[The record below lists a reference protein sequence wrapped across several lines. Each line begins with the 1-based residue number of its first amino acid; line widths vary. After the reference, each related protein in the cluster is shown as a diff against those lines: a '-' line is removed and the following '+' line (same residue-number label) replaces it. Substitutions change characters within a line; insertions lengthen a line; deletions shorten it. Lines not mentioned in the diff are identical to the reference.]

1 MADAVLVTGGFG
13 LVGSQTVK
21 RLISDGRK
29 VVVADLDTS
38 ANRKKAKL
46 LPDGVEVHWVDLTD
60 AAAVDQLIT
69 EVAPAAIVHLAA
81 VIPPPLYRRP
91 GLARKVNVDA
101 TVALVRAAEA
111 QPNPPRFVHASSNAV
126 YGSRNPHRVTD
137 IARADTPT
145 RAIDIYSGTK
155 LEAEEF
161 VRASGLE
168 WVVLRL
174 GAVLSPD
181 FSALP
186 LSADG
191 IFIESALPIDGRIHT
206 VDVRDVAAAFAAAT
220 TADVAREILLI
231 GGDDSHKL
239 LQKDVG
245 PALAAALGLP
255 RVLPEGRP
263 GDPGNDDGWFLTD
276 WLDTERA
283 QQALGFQRHSW
294 PDMLDEIRARMGWK
308 RHLLRPIAPLARL
321 FLARRSAYRNTPGRY
336 ADLWGAIRA
345 RLGEPGLDTQRPSG

>member
-13 LVGSQTVK
+13 LVGSETVE
-21 RLISDGRK
+21 LLAADGHR
-29 VVVADLDTS
+29 VVVTDLEMP
-38 ANRKKAKL
+38 ANRKKARA
-46 LPDGVEVHWVDLTD
+46 LPGGVATRWADLTD
-60 AAAVDQLIT
+60 AAAVDRLVS
-69 EVAPAAIVHLAA
+69 EVSPSAIVHLAA
-81 VIPPPLYRRP
+81 VMPPPLYRNP

-101 TVALVRAAEA
+101 TNALVRAAEA
-111 QPNPPRFVHASSNAV
+111 QPNPPRFVQASSNAV

-155 LEAEEF
+155 LEAEEC
-161 VRASGLE
+161 VRASRLE

-191 IFIESALPIDGRIHT
+191 IFIESALPTDGRIHT
-206 VDVRDVAAAFAAAT
+206 VDVRDVAKAFAAAT

-239 LQKDVG
+239 RQEDVG

-255 RVLPEGRP
+255 GVLPKGRP
-263 GDPGNDDGWFLTD
+263 GDPDNDDGWFLTD

-283 QQALGFQRHSW
+283 QQALGFQQHSW
-294 PDMLDEIRARMGWK
+294 PDMLAEMRARMGW
-308 RHLLRPIAPLARL
+308 RRYPLRLVAPLARA
-321 FLARRSAYRNTPGRY
+321 FLARRSAYRNAPGAY

-345 RLGEPGLDTQRPSG
+345 RLGDPGLDTHA

>member
-1 MADAVLVTGGFG
+1 MTGTVLVTGGFG

-21 RLISDGRK
+21 RLTADGRQ
-29 VVVADLDTS
+29 VVVADLDTG
-38 ANRKKAKL
+38 ANRKKAGA
-46 LPDGVEVHWVDLTD
+46 LPDNVAVKWADLTD
-60 AAAVDQLIT
+60 PAAVDRL
-69 EVAPAAIVHLAA
+69 VSDVSPSAIVHLAA
-81 VIPPPLYRRP
+81 VIPPPLYRNP

-111 QPNPPRFVHASSNAV
+111 QPEPPRFVQASSNAV

-137 IARADTPT
+137 VVRADTPT
-145 RAIDIYSGTK
+145 RPIDIYSGTK

-161 VRASGLE
+161 VRASNLE

-191 IFIESALPIDGRIHT
+191 IFIESALPADGRIHT
-206 VDVRDVAAAFAAAT
+206 VDVRDVATAFAAAT

-231 GGDDSHKL
+231 AGDDSHKL

-255 RVLPEGRP
+255 GVLPEGRP
-263 GDPGNDDGWFLTD
+263 GDPDNDDGWFLTD
-276 WLDTERA
+276 WMDTERA
-283 QQALGFQRHSW
+283 QQALRFQHHSW
-294 PDMLDEIRARMGWK
+294 PDMLAEMRAKMGWK
-308 RHLLRPIAPLARL
+308 RYPLRLVVPLARV
-321 FLARRSAYRNTPGRY
+321 FLARRTAYRGAPGRY

-345 RLGEPGLDTQRPSG
+345 RLGDPGIDTQRSGA